1 MINFEFMNK
10 NKRMR
15 DFFNIIVWVIFP
27 LIVFSQNNK
36 SIQVTYVKAYKNY
49 RDTTSTAPEIYKG
62 IEYKLIGNK
71 NEAIFEYI
79 PSMENDA
86 NRKHKFL
93 ISRGGGSGVY
103 YTSIKDKEKLH
114 QVVSPFNNEKY
125 LIKSS
130 TNEYKW
136 KITNE
141 KKTISGYTCY
151 KATASYEVEI
161 PISRKK
167 TKKSIKTITVWFTP
181 EINFSYGPAGF
192 DGLPGLVL
200 EKTAGSYYFIASK
213 IVFKENQ
220 VSVEKPVKGTIL
232 SKEQFRL
239 ESLKQVRKL
248 D

>member
-1 MINFEFMNK
+1 
-10 NKRMR
+10 MR
-15 DFFNIIVWVIFP
+15 DFFNIIIWVIFP
-27 LIVFSQNNK
+27 LIVFAQNSKNK
-36 SIQVTYVKAYKNY
+36 SIEVTYVKAYKNY
-49 RDTTSTAPEIYKG
+49 RDTTSTAPEVYKG
-62 IEYKLIGNK
+62 IEYKLVANK
-71 NEAIFEYI
+71 NEAIFKYI
-79 PSMENDA
+79 LTMENDA

-103 YTSIKDKEKLH
+103 YKSIKDKEKLH

-130 TNEYKW
+130 TDEYNW
-136 KITNE
+136 KITNQ
-141 KKTISGYTCY
+141 KKIISGYTCY
-151 KATASYEVEI
+151 KATASYEVEV
-161 PISRKK
+161 PINRKE

-200 EKTAGSYYFIASK
+200 EKTAGSYYLIASK
-213 IVFKENQ
+213 IVFKNNQ
-220 VSVEKPVKGTIL
+220 ASIEKPVKGTIL